1 MAKIDLSFKAIFLRI
16 SVLFIFLM
24 NIEISLVNTALAY
37 FAKAFPDAD
46 PTSIS
51 LISSI
56 STLSALIVSL
66 LVMPQLV
73 KRFNKRKIVL
83 VALYIYLI
91 GGIGPAFFNATIG
104 QVLLCRALLGV
115 GVGLSAPLC
124 GAIINE
130 LYSGME
136 KTNMIG
142 WANAVGTCLSIPMTL
157 IAGFLCT
164 LNWKYTFFAYG
175 LFIIVLLM
183 EHLSLPSMPVPKVK
197 DANGVE
203 RKAKVS
209 YTKRQYVKLVMVLLY
224 GLLCGTFLGV
234 FLMKL
239 AIFIED
245 QKLGSALFTASV
257 MSFFMVGILMTS
269 FLYGVLEKITKRYI
283 IVIAPIFLGVGALLV
298 FNSSSPTA
306 LIPAAFII
314 GMGLGLMQPITTTK
328 VLAIGPVFN
337 GAFANSLNVGVMASS
352 MFLATYA
359 EKIIGLFI
367 QPSAKNLI
375 GTVSFLFIFITVIS
389 LIYVIWN
396 PLKGVNDERKETTE
410 GMTGALQDINPV

>member
-1 MAKIDLSFKAIFLRI
+1 MTKVDLSLKAIFLRI

-73 KRFNKRKIVL
+73 KRFNKRNIVM
-83 VALYIYLI
+83 VSLYIYII

-104 QVLLCRALLGV
+104 QVLICRALLGV

-136 KTNMIG
+136 KTNMLG
-142 WANAVGTCLSIPMTL
+142 WANGVGSCLNIVMTL

-164 LNWKYTFFAYG
+164 INWKYTFFAYG
-175 LFIIVLLM
+175 FFIIVLLM
-183 EHLSLPSMPVPKVK
+183 EHFSLPSMPVPKVK

-203 RKAKVS
+203 HKAKAS
-209 YTKRQYVKLVMVLLY
+209 YTPRQYVKLAIVLLY
-224 GLLCGTFLGV
+224 GLSFGTFLGV

-245 QKLGSALFTASV
+245 LNLGDALFTASV
-257 MSFFMVGILMTS
+257 MSFFTVGILTTS
-269 FLYGVLEKITKRYI
+269 FLYGVLEKFAKRYI
-283 IVIAPIFLGVGALLV
+283 IVVAPIFVGLGTLLV
-298 FNSSSPTA
+298 FNSSSTA
-306 LIPAAFII
+306 TLIPSAFIV

-328 VLAIGPVFN
+328 VMAIGPVFN

-352 MFLATYA
+352 LFLATYV
-359 EKIIGLFI
+359 EKIVGLFI
-367 QPSAKNLI
+367 RATAKNLI

-389 LIYVIWN
+389 LIYVIWD
-396 PLKGVNDERKETTE
+396 PLKGVNDERKE
-410 GMTGALQDINPV
+410 IIPVNV

>member
-1 MAKIDLSFKAIFLRI
+1 MVKVDLSFKAIFLRI

-73 KRFNKRKIVL
+73 KRFNKRNIVL

-104 QVLLCRALLGV
+104 QVLICRALLGV

-142 WANAVGTCLSIPMTL
+142 WANAVGTCLNIPMTL
-157 IAGFLCT
+157 VAGYLCT
-164 LNWKYTFFAYG
+164 LDWRYTFFAYG
-175 LFIIVLLM
+175 LFVVVLLM
-183 EHLSLPSMPVPKVK
+183 EHFSLPSMPVPKVT

-203 RKAKVS
+203 RRAKAS
-209 YTKRQYVKLVMVLLY
+209 YTARQYVKLVGVLLY
-224 GLLCGTFLGV
+224 GLSAGTFLGV
-234 FLMKL
+234 VLMKL

-257 MSFFMVGILMTS
+257 MSFFMVGILVTS
-269 FLYGVLEKITKRYI
+269 FLYGILEKVTKRHI
-283 IVIAPIFLGVGALLV
+283 LVMAPIFLGLGSLLIY
-298 FNSSSPTA
+298 NSTSATA
-306 LIPAAFII
+306 LMPASFII

-328 VLAIGPVFN
+328 VMAIGPVHN

-352 MFLATYA
+352 LFLATYV
-359 EKIIGLFI
+359 EKVIGIFI
-367 QPSAKNLI
+367 EPTAKNLI
-375 GTVSFLFIFITVIS
+375 GAVSVLFIFITVIS
-389 LIYVIWN
+389 LLYVIMD
-396 PLKGVNDERKETTE
+396 PLKGANDERKET
-410 GMTGALQDINPV
+410 MPAYV

>member
-1 MAKIDLSFKAIFLRI
+1 MAKVDLSFRAIFLRI

-24 NIEISLVNTALAY
+24 NIEISLVNSGLAY

-51 LISSI
+51 LIFSI
-56 STLSALIVSL
+56 STISALIVSIL
-66 LVMPQLV
+66 IMPQLV
-73 KRFNKRKIVL
+73 KRFNKRNIVL
-83 VALYIYLI
+83 VSLYIYII

-104 QVLLCRALLGV
+104 QVLICRALLGV

-136 KTNMIG
+136 KTNMLG
-142 WANAVGTCLSIPMTL
+142 WSNAVGSCVGIVLTL

-175 LFIIVLLM
+175 FFVIVLLM
-183 EHLSLPSMPVPKVK
+183 EYFSLPSMPVPKVT
-197 DANGVE
+197 DADGVE
-203 RKAKVS
+203 HKAKAS
-209 YTKRQYVKLVMVLLY
+209 YTPRQYVKLVIVLLY
-224 GLLCGTFLGV
+224 GLSFGTFLGV
-234 FLMKL
+234 FLMKI
-239 AIFIED
+239 AIFIAD
-245 QKLGSALFTASV
+245 QKLGDALFTASV
-257 MSFFMVGILMTS
+257 MSSFMVGVLTTS

-283 IVIAPIFLGVGALLV
+283 IVAAPIFAGLGTLLA
-298 FNSSSPTA
+298 FNSNSSSA
-306 LIPAAFII
+306 LIPAAYIV
-314 GMGLGLMQPITTTK
+314 GLGLGLMQPITTTK

-337 GAFANSLNVGVMASS
+337 GGFANSLNVGVMSS
-352 MFLATYA
+352 SLFLATYI
-359 EKIIGLFI
+359 EKIVGLFI
-367 QPSAKNLI
+367 RPTAKYLI

-396 PLKGVNDERKETTE
+396 PLKGVNDERKE
-410 GMTGALQDINPV
+410 A

>member
-1 MAKIDLSFKAIFLRI
+1 MAKVDLSFRAIFLRI

-37 FAKAFPDAD
+37 LAKAFPDAD

-73 KRFNKRKIVL
+73 KRFNKRNIVMIS
-83 VALYIYLI
+83 LYIYVI
-91 GGIGPAFFNATIG
+91 GGVGPSFFNGSIV
-104 QVLLCRALLGV
+104 QVLICRALLGI

-136 KTNMIG
+136 KTNMLG
-142 WANAVGTCLSIPMTL
+142 WANGVGTIVGIVLTL

-175 LFIIVLLM
+175 FFIIVLLM
-183 EHLSLPSMPVPKVK
+183 EYYSLPSMPVPMVK
-197 DANGVE
+197 DADGVE

-209 YTKRQYVKLVMVLLY
+209 YTQRQYVKLVVVLLY
-224 GLLCGTFLGV
+224 GLAFGTFLGV

-239 AIFIED
+239 AIFVED
-245 QKLGSALFTASV
+245 QKLGNALFTASV
-257 MSFFMVGILMTS
+257 MSFFMVGALVTS
-269 FLYGVLEKITKRYI
+269 FLYGVLEKITQRYI
-283 IVIAPIFLGVGALLV
+283 IVLAPVFLSLGTLLV
-298 FNSSSPTA
+298 FGSGSSAT
-306 LIPAAFII
+306 LFPAVFVI

-337 GAFANSLNVGVMASS
+337 GGFANSLNVGVMSS
-352 MFLATYA
+352 SLFLATYM
-359 EKIIGLFI
+359 EKVIGLFI
-367 QPSAKNLI
+367 QPTAKNLI
-375 GTVSFLFIFITVIS
+375 GTVSFLFIFVTVIS
-389 LIYVIWN
+389 LIYVIWD
-396 PLKGVNDERKETTE
+396 PLKGVNDERKE
-410 GMTGALQDINPV
+410 ADAIYA